1 MTVIFKCTLNIY
13 NLGHV
18 LGQGI
23 PNCPHVRIIWGKR
36 ILNSEPK
43 PRDSKSICWGGGL
56 EAGSGQVDFLKI
68 PGDSIE
74 EPNSG
79 SAVFSPHTQK

>member
-36 ILNSEPK
+36 ILNSELK
-43 PRDSKSICWGGGL
+43 PRDSKSLCWGGGF
-56 EAGSGQVDFLKI
+56 GSWEWESGFFKD
-68 PGDSIE
+68 PG
-74 EPNSG
+74 
-79 SAVFSPHTQK
+79 